1 MSVLGLSWGGAS
13 LCGVTCFD
21 CGDRVEHC
29 HGTLIR
35 HTRDLAEC
43 TEPECTVPEVACHAL
58 VIDCVELACAWCGTT
73 RVRRAA

>member
-1 MSVLGLSWGGAS
+1 MSVLGLPRSGTS
-13 LCGVTCFD
+13 LERVTCFD

-35 HTRDLAEC
+35 HTRDVSEC
-43 TEPECTVPEVACHAL
+43 AEPECTVPEVACHAL
-58 VIDCVELACAWCGTT
+58 VIDCDELACAWCGPT